1 MFSFAHI
8 EIELGI
14 PKWKI
19 RRWMRTGIFN
29 KEVPS
34 LPYQR
39 NNIERP
45 KSDTFS
51 RRELIELYC
60 VLDLINQGFRKS
72 KIQLILDYIRSNQYD
87 LQYNVYQTDGVSIWP
102 RIVDFSLDEML

>member
-1 MFSFAHI
+1 MCMFSFDHI

-34 LPYQR
+34 LPYHR

-72 KIQLILDYIRSNQYD
+72 KIQVVI
-87 LQYNVYQTDGVSIWP
+87 
-102 RIVDFSLDEML
+102 